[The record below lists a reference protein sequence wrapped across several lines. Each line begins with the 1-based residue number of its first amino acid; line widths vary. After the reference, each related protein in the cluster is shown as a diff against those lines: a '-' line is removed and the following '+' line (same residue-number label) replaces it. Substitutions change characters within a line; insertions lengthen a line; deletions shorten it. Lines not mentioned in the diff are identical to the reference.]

1 MFGFGYR
8 NLLEDWSFEVCNE
21 NIFWK
26 WKSRT
31 RKTLKWVQ
39 GVQTNMLLIIQ
50 LLREAAEARLSRKE
64 ATLKKS

>member
-1 MFGFGYR
+1 MDIKDMKNSEMGR
-8 NLLEDWSFEVCNE
+8 
-21 NIFWK
+21 
-26 WKSRT
+26 
-31 RKTLKWVQ
+31 WVQ